1 MVARVSKSWEL
12 KTYAVKPPPMAFPRE
27 SRLRNRTTTTLWC
40 ALREGSD
47 VGESPISCLR
57 DFLLMLQP
65 LVDQMAIPCFPSH
78 ARVVAIALCLLL
90 LFSCWSCCRNHLAS
104 TFLATLFVLA
114 LSTSLPFSLPRIR
127 QLVKSDSIQKP
138 SPADQDFAD
147 KKVDAAVGGSGEGEL
162 THTWTSS
169 DSGTPESLSRSAS
182 QFSNFDDDDDESLPE
197 DACHSTESS
206 EDSISDDEN
215 LIEISLP
222 DGHFVAPEKSKA
234 LMKPLPDT
242 RRGFLTNLL
251 PDSVLRQHG
260 LMELLSE
267 INEEDNL
274 IEIDI
279 TRGSIKCSREGIKA

>member
-12 KTYAVKPPPMAFPRE
+12 KTYAVKPQPMAFPRE

-47 VGESPISCLR
+47 VGEN
-57 DFLLMLQP
+57 FLLMLQP
-65 LVDQMAIPCFPSH
+65 LVDQMAIPCFPGH
-78 ARVVAIALCLLL
+78 ARVVAIVLSLLLL
-90 LFSCWSCCRNHLAS
+90 LFSCWSCCCNHLAS
-104 TFLATLFVLA
+104 AFLTTLFVLV

-138 SPADQDFAD
+138 SPADQVFAD
-147 KKVDAAVGGSGEGEL
+147 KTVDAAVAGSGEGEL

-169 DSGTPESLSRSAS
+169 DSGTQDSLSRSAS
-182 QFSNFDDDDDESLPE
+182 QFSNFDDDDESLPE
-197 DACHSTESS
+197 DACHSTDSS

-222 DGHFVAPEKSKA
+222 DGHFVAPEKPKA
-234 LMKPLPDT
+234 LLKPLPHT

-260 LMELLSE
+260 LMELLSD

-279 TRGSIKCSREGIKA
+279 TKGSIKYSREGIKA

>member
-1 MVARVSKSWEL
+1 
-12 KTYAVKPPPMAFPRE
+12 
-27 SRLRNRTTTTLWC
+27 
-40 ALREGSD
+40 
-47 VGESPISCLR
+47 
-57 DFLLMLQP
+57 MLQP

-90 LFSCWSCCRNHLAS
+90 PFSCWSCCSNHLAS
-104 TFLATLFVLA
+104 VFLPTLFVLA
-114 LSTSLPFSLPRIR
+114 LSSSLPFSLPRIR

-138 SPADQDFAD
+138 SPADQVFAD
-147 KKVDAAVGGSGEGEL
+147 KKVDAAVAGSGEGEL

-169 DSGTPESLSRSAS
+169 DSGTQESLSRSAS
-182 QFSNFDDDDDESLPE
+182 QFSNFDDDESLPE
-197 DACHSTESS
+197 DACHSTASS

-222 DGHFVAPEKSKA
+222 DGHFVAPEKPKA
-234 LMKPLPDT
+234 LLKPLPDT

-279 TRGSIKCSREGIKA
+279 TRGSIKYSREGIKA

>member
-1 MVARVSKSWEL
+1 
-12 KTYAVKPPPMAFPRE
+12 
-27 SRLRNRTTTTLWC
+27 
-40 ALREGSD
+40 
-47 VGESPISCLR
+47 
-57 DFLLMLQP
+57 MLQP

-90 LFSCWSCCRNHLAS
+90 LFSFWSCCRNHLAS
-104 TFLATLFVLA
+104 AFLATLFVLV
-114 LSTSLPFSLPRIR
+114 LSTFLPFSLPRIR
-127 QLVKSDSIQKP
+127 QLIKSDSIQKP
-138 SPADQDFAD
+138 SPADQVFAD
-147 KKVDAAVGGSGEGEL
+147 KKVDAAVAGSGEGEL
-162 THTWTSS
+162 THAWTSS
-169 DSGTPESLSRSAS
+169 DSGTPDSLSRSAS
-182 QFSNFDDDDDESLPE
+182 QFSNFDDDDDESLLE

-222 DGHFVAPEKSKA
+222 DGHFVAPEKPKA

-242 RRGFLTNLL
+242 RRGFLTNRL

-279 TRGSIKCSREGIKA
+279 TRGSIKYSREGIKA